1 MDDVINVSR
10 TSMHCKCEKDYFQNI
25 YRKEKIH
32 IASCWKG
39 AVYDP
44 SYGTGHHVNANPEG
58 AHLKIETFLTF
69 VGIKLYRLS
78 KHFLSFFKIFT
89 YLSKIGSLRKSS
101 VKTFLPQ
108 AFSPFLPP
116 PTTLKSGN

>member
-39 AVYDP
+39 SVYDP
-44 SYGTGHHVNANPEG
+44 SYGTGHHVNANPKG

-69 VGIKLYRLS
+69 VGIKLYRLR
-78 KHFLSFFKIFT
+78 KHFLSFFKI
-89 YLSKIGSLRKSS
+89 RR
-101 VKTFLPQ
+101 
-108 AFSPFLPP
+108 
-116 PTTLKSGN
+116 